1 MSSINVEDLRG
12 DLSNKKKMVEGLTAT
27 QVSLYLIL
35 ESTQGCADE
44 GVHAQDVS
52 DLLHFHGGG
61 GGLVAQSCRILVT
74 PWTVALLC
82 PWGSPGKNT
91 GVGCHFLLGGS
102 SSPRN
107 RTWVSCIAGR

>member
-1 MSSINVEDLRG
+1 MSSINVEDLPG

-61 GGLVAQSCRILVT
+61 GGLVAQLRPTLVG
-74 PWTVALLC
+74 L
-82 PWGSPGKNT
+82 
-91 GVGCHFLLGGS
+91 
-102 SSPRN
+102 
-107 RTWVSCIAGR
+107 